1 MQEIITCKNCENQ
14 FTGKFCNQCGEKVY
28 LEKDKNLSH
37 LFEEV
42 FHFFTHFDGSFLTT
56 LKTFLRHPGKLSADY
71 CSGIRKKYFKPI
83 PFFLLLVFLYLLF
96 PKFKGLNMAGS
107 TYLIK
112 EYGFT
117 WISIPVIQK
126 KIKKYNVTG
135 NEIVKR
141 YDEASP
147 KVSKFSLVLLIP
159 LGAIVLAG
167 LFINKRRP
175 FFDHFILSA
184 ELVSFYILIVYLITP
199 LISWLVEKIIPQYRH
214 VFDEGS
220 GLEWVIGVLF
230 GIFIVVSFKNFYKGK
245 YWVNI
250 LKAIIFLVAFFVG
263 IHYVYRLIVFLLT
276 MLFV

>member
-28 LEKDKNLSH
+28 LEKDKHISH

-42 FHFFTHFDGSFLTT
+42 VHFFTHFEGTFFTT
-56 LKTFLRHPGKLSADY
+56 LKTFFKHPGKLSADY

-83 PFFLLLVFLYLLF
+83 SFFLLLVFLYLLF
-96 PKFKGLNMAGS
+96 PKFKGLNMTAD
-107 TYLIK
+107 TYMNK
-112 EYGFT
+112 EFGFS
-117 WISIPVIQK
+117 WVSIPVLRAK
-126 KIKKYNVTG
+126 MIKYSVSES
-135 NEIVKR
+135 EIKKR
-141 YDEASP
+141 YDEISS
-147 KVSKFSLVLLIP
+147 KVSKFSLILLIP

-184 ELVSFYILIVYLITP
+184 ELASFYILIIYLITP
-199 LISWLVEKIIPQYRH
+199 FITWLAEKAIPQ
-214 VFDEGS
+214 FSDEFEGGS
-220 GLEWVIGVLF
+220 LVGTMMEVIF
-230 GIFIVVSFKNFYKGK
+230 AIFTVVSFRNFYKGK

-263 IHYVYRLIVFLLT
+263 LLYVYRLIVFLFT